1 MCVVRLIRAVQRGPG
16 PVQPTGFAPA
26 IGCAGAG
33 GPTPPGY
40 PAGMYA
46 SFFGL
51 KQSPFS
57 IAPDPRYLYMSERH
71 REALAH
77 LLYGVQG
84 GGGFVLLSGEIGAG
98 KTTVCRC
105 FLEQV
110 PVGCQV
116 AYIFNPQLT
125 VIELLQTVCD
135 EFGIVVAPGTG
146 TGPVTVKT
154 FVDAL
159 NAHLLAAHAQGRHC
173 VLIIDEAQHLSA
185 EVLEQLRL
193 LTNLE
198 TSERKLLQI
207 MLIGQPELRSLL
219 AGPGLEQ
226 LAQRVI
232 ARYHLGP
239 LSAAETAAYV
249 AHRLAVAGLSGAM
262 PFDPAALR
270 RIHSLTGGVP
280 RRINLL
286 CDRALLG
293 AFAEGQARVGQ
304 RIVDRAASEVFDTG
318 VPPRRGRRWPLVAG
332 GAAAGLAVAVLL
344 AGAGWAWWGSGRGAV
359 GVAGVAGAASA
370 ASAAALAARATA
382 SAPVAGAVAT
392 AASAASA
399 ALSPSAAGGQL
410 LAAPAAS
417 AAPTS
422 LPASAANGTTAA
434 TAATASSATATATVA
449 SAPTATDA
457 PLLPVPGLAVF
468 PSDEQRAWRDLA
480 PLWGWQVPAG
490 LVGELCQQAR
500 AQQLRCFRTATG
512 TLAQLRQL
520 DRPVLLMLRGDD
532 GPPHLARLLALDGRR
547 AVLAAGAQAYSLPL
561 DDLARFWRGEFSTFW
576 RAPEAYTRLLVP
588 GAQGPAVDTLAQGL
602 AAARQQPPP
611 PAGQVLA
618 EALSAQLSA
627 FQQAQGL
634 KPDGIAGP
642 TTFMQLNRVLGVAEP
657 RLATLAPER

>member
-1 MCVVRLIRAVQRGPG
+1 MCIVRLTRAVQRGPG

-135 EFGIVVAPGTG
+135 EFGIVVAPG

-318 VPPRRGRRWPLVAG
+318 VPPRRGRRRPLVAG

-449 SAPTATDA
+449 SAPTANDA